1 MMLRPFVPKFRATVL
16 TTQFSL
22 LVLLLTLALATAC
35 QTQTAAD
42 THSAEEAALR
52 NLDSEWS
59 KAAGAR
65 NVDKTV
71 SYYAADAVVMPPNI
85 PSLTTKEAI
94 RGLWQSMLA
103 SSGFSGG
110 WNATRVEVARSGD
123 LGYVTGTYEFTER
136 DTGGQ
141 PMTDKGKYLEVW
153 KKQTD
158 GSWKCVIDMFSS
170 DLPIAASPADKKE
183 SGSK

>member
-1 MMLRPFVPKFRATVL
+1 MLRPSFPQFRATVL
-16 TTQFSL
+16 TTQFNI
-22 LVLLLTLALATAC
+22 LVLLLLLVLGMAC

-42 THSAEEAALR
+42 THAADEAALK

-59 KAAGAR
+59 KAAGAKD
-65 NVDKTV
+65 VDKTV
-71 SYYAADAVVMPPNI
+71 SYYAAAAVVMPPNI

-94 RGLWQSMLA
+94 RGLWQSMLT
-103 SSGFSGG
+103 SPGFSGG
-110 WNATRVEVARSGD
+110 WNATRVEVARSGE
-123 LGYVTGTYEFTER
+123 LGYVSGTYEFTER

-170 DLPIAASPADKKE
+170 DLPLAAPAADRKE

>member
-1 MMLRPFVPKFRATVL
+1 MLRPFVPKFRATVL

-22 LVLLLTLALATAC
+22 LVLLLLLVLAMAC
-35 QTQTAAD
+35 QTQTVAD
-42 THSAEEAALR
+42 THAADEAALR

-65 NVDKTV
+65 DVDKTV
-71 SYYAADAVVMPPNI
+71 SYYAADAMVMPPNI

-94 RGLWQSMLA
+94 RGLWQSMLGSA
-103 SSGFSGG
+103 GFSGG
-110 WNATRVEVARSGD
+110 WNATRVEVAHSGD
-123 LGYVTGTYEFTER
+123 LGYVTGTYEFAER
-136 DTGGQ
+136 DAGGQ

-153 KKQTD
+153 KKQSD

-170 DLPIAASPADKKE
+170 DLPTAGPSTDKKE
-183 SGSK
+183 K

>member
-1 MMLRPFVPKFRATVL
+1 MLRPSLPKFRASLL

-22 LVLLLTLALATAC
+22 LVLLLLLALATAC
-35 QTQTAAD
+35 QTQTTAD
-42 THSAEEAALR
+42 THAADEAALR

-65 NVDKTV
+65 DVDKTV
-71 SYYAADAVVMPPNI
+71 SYYAADAMVMPPNI

-94 RGLWQSMLA
+94 RGLWQSMLG

-110 WNATRVEVARSGD
+110 WSATRVEVARSGD
-123 LGYVTGTYEFTER
+123 LGYVSGTYEFAER
-136 DTGGQ
+136 DAGGQ

-153 KKQTD
+153 KKQSD

-170 DLPIAASPADKKE
+170 DLPTTAPPAEKK
-183 SGSK
+183 GP